1 MVGHNIRF
9 KGVKWKIIPKLSLL
23 LLLIWSSVCVTVT
36 CMDPGVSYMNHLA
49 TSIYVLKSMKKTS
62 HCGCSSWLP
71 AARGKHTER
80 YVNFIT
86 NFFISDDEGGMT
98 ELARIMIRDCKYDVS
113 SPYLSCLLKYIY
125 HYSFGLN
132 NIY

>member
-1 MVGHNIRF
+1 M
-9 KGVKWKIIPKLSLL
+9 
-23 LLLIWSSVCVTVT
+23 TET
-36 CMDPGVSYMNHLA
+36 CMDPGVSYMNHLG
-49 TSIYVLKSMKKTS
+49 TSIYVLKSVKKTS

-71 AARGKHTER
+71 ARGKHTER
-80 YVNFIT
+80 CVNFVT

-132 NIY
+132 NILLISSLELSTYSFGVSNSAVINFMDG